1 MGKRGLL
8 IGHRRRGLSSCGRN
22 RQGGC
27 GRNNYMC
34 GGTESAP
41 GVRNFRR
48 RMYVGDLERDAE
60 KHQES
65 TAKNQREFPGA
76 SHEIFA
82 LLTAH
87 HY

>member
-1 MGKRGLL
+1 
-8 IGHRRRGLSSCGRN
+8 
-22 RQGGC
+22 
-27 GRNNYMC
+27 
-34 GGTESAP
+34 
-41 GVRNFRR
+41 
-48 RMYVGDLERDAE
+48 MYVGDLERHAE